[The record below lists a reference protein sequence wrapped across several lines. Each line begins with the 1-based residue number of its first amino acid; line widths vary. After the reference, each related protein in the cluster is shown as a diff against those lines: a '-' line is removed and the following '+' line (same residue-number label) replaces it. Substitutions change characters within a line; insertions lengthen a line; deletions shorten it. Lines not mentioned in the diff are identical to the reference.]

1 MTVNSL
7 RPETGR
13 GTATIEERA
22 RLIAASGG
30 LHGALKAG
38 HFQEPI
44 SVTLAEAV
52 VLGLLKQGVSTFLA
66 IFGHGST
73 ALAEAIRVYEQH
85 GMARCFQFRHETEM
99 AHAATA
105 LRWIYGEASAVVTSI
120 GPGALQA
127 MAGSLVASSNGIG
140 VYHIYGDE
148 TTHGEGYNM
157 QQIPKPQQ
165 GLYGQ
170 LTALMGQSYVLHT
183 PEALRDA
190 LRRGRNAVFHPTKG
204 SPYFLM
210 LPINTQPQMLE
221 LRLSTLPE
229 RVDLPVLQPPAPDV
243 IAQAA
248 QVIAGANRVI
258 VKAGG
263 GTRHHAKALRAF
275 AEKAQVPVV
284 LSPGSTGVLPDSHP
298 LNMHVGGSKGS
309 ISGNHAMAEAELLIA
324 IGTRAVCQSDCSGI
338 GYPKVKQ
345 VINVNA
351 DMDDLLHYNNTL
363 PLPGDISAVLMALT
377 AHLSGEKPAH
387 RQEWLEACVRSKQS
401 WLSFRAG
408 QCSSGPVFDEA
419 WQKPVLTQP
428 AAISTLASFCREHG
442 FLKLFDAGDVQ
453 ANGFQIVEDDT
464 PFDTV
469 TESGASYMGF
479 GVSAILASALAPNP
493 RYAVAFTG
501 DGSFMMSP
509 QVLIDAV
516 QHRARGMIVIFDN
529 RRMAAISGLQDAQ
542 YNMDYRTNDT
552 VEVDYVALASAV
564 KGVFACSGG
573 TTQAELKTALAR
585 AKDHDGL
592 SVVHVPVY
600 HGDDPKGGMGAYG
613 RWNVGNWCDDV
624 QRDYAKARI

>member
-1 MTVNSL
+1 MTVNSAT
-7 RPETGR
+7 PAM
-13 GTATIEERA
+13 ATIEERA
-22 RLIAASGG
+22 KLIAVSGSI
-30 LHGALKAG
+30 AATLKAG
-38 HFQEPI
+38 HFQQP
-44 SVTLAEAV
+44 VAMTLAEAV

-85 GMARCFQFRHETEM
+85 GLVRCFQFRHETEM

-105 LRWIYGEASAVVTSI
+105 LRWIYGEPSAVVTSI

-170 LTALMGQSYVLHT
+170 ITALMGQSYVLHT

-190 LRRGRNAVFHPTKG
+190 LRRGRNAVFHPIKAL
-204 SPYFLM
+204 PFFLM
-210 LPINTQPQMLE
+210 LPINTQPQTLE
-221 LRLSTLPE
+221 VSLAALPE
-229 RVDLPVLQPPAPDV
+229 RIELPALLPPPDV
-243 IAQAA
+243 IAHAA
-248 QVIAGANRVI
+248 QLIAQASRAVI
-258 VKAGG
+258 KAGG
-263 GTRHHAKALRAF
+263 GTRRHAEALRAF
-275 AEKAQVPVV
+275 AEAAQVPVV
-284 LSPGSTGVLPDSHP
+284 LSPGSTGVLPDAHP

-309 ISGNHAMAEAELLIA
+309 ISGNFAMAEAELLIA

-345 VINVNA
+345 VININA
-351 DMDDLLHYNNTL
+351 DMDDLLHYNNTY
-363 PLPGDISAVLMALT
+363 PLAGDISPVLNALT
-377 AHLSGEKPAH
+377 RKLSQEKPAH
-387 RQEWLEACVRSKQS
+387 REGWLAACAKSKQS
-401 WLSFRAG
+401 WISFRTA
-408 QCSSGPVFDEA
+408 QCSADPVHDVV
-419 WQKPVLTQP
+419 WQRSVLTQP
-428 AAISTLASFCREHG
+428 VAIATVSAFCRAHG

-453 ANGFQIVEDDT
+453 ANGFQIVADDT

-479 GVSAILASALAPNP
+479 GVSAVLANALATYP
-493 RYAVAFTG
+493 RYSVAFTG

-516 QHRARGMIVIFDN
+516 QHRAKGMIVIFDN

-542 YNMDYRTNDT
+542 YEADYRTSDA
-552 VEVDYVALASAV
+552 VDVDYVALASAV
-564 KGVFACSGG
+564 KGVFACHGG
-573 TTQAELKTALAR
+573 TTQAELKAALAR
-585 AKDHDGL
+585 AKAYDGL

-613 RWNVGNWCDDV
+613 RWNVGNWCEDV
-624 QRDYAKARI
+624 QRDYAKATI